1 MAGFAGLVGSVLGTW
16 RWFALVLA
24 SLVFLSVAAGVYIGS
39 AGVKPDHGYLHVISD
54 VPGAIVKIG
63 DTDVG
68 TAPVGKV
75 PVMPGLHRIRGVY
88 RGQQRVLEVRVSAGE
103 NRVVKLRF
111 EDPPPTPR

>member
-1 MAGFAGLVGSVLGTW
+1 M
-16 RWFALVLA
+16 
-24 SLVFLSVAAGVYIGS
+24 
-39 AGVKPDHGYLHVISD
+39 
-54 VPGAIVKIG
+54 
-63 DTDVG
+63 G

-111 EDPPPTPR
+111 EDPPPAPR